1 MTTDQISASTL
12 SELAD
17 RLRDCQRCELGKTRT
32 NLVFGVGDAGARL
45 MFIGEAP
52 GFHEDRQG
60 EPFVGTAGKLL
71 DDLLLRI
78 LGLRR
83 SDIYIGNVLKCR
95 PPQNRDPLPD
105 EINSCKPFIAR
116 QIELID
122 PKIICTLGNFS
133 TRLLL
138 NKNVYISKVHGQLFR
153 TGSRLIFPT
162 YHPAA
167 ALYTNSTKELLVA
180 DFKLLADRL
189 MEFEREPAES
199 DSAPAAGSAEQLGL
213 F

>member
-1 MTTDQISASTL
+1 M
-12 SELAD
+12 
-17 RLRDCQRCELGKTRT
+17 
-32 NLVFGVGDAGARL
+32 VFGVGNADARL

-52 GFHEDRQG
+52 GFHEDKQG
-60 EPFVGTAGKLL
+60 EPFVGAAGKLL

-78 LGLRR
+78 MGLKR

-105 EINSCKPFIAR
+105 EITNCKPFIWR

-138 NKNVYISKVHGQLFR
+138 NKNVYISKVHGQLFNV
-153 TGSRLIFPT
+153 GKRLIFPT

-167 ALYTNSTKELLVA
+167 ALYTNSTKELLIA

-189 MEFEREPAES
+189 MEKEEEAVESGATPAE
-199 DSAPAAGSAEQLGL
+199 DPAEQLGL